1 MKTKQDVIAWI
12 EDNQQPFIEMADA
25 LWARPEIMFREF
37 FASGLQADFFEEHG
51 FSVTRDVAGM
61 NTAFV
66 AEWGEGKP
74 VIGFAGEYDALPGL
88 SQKSQPTKEALV
100 EGAAGHGCG
109 HNLLG
114 TGHVAAALAVKKW
127 LEANHLPGTVRY
139 YGCPAEEGGAGKTFM
154 AREGLFDDL
163 DAAFNYHP
171 MYANTTMKGSMVG
184 INSLRFRFHGI
195 ASHAGATPHLGRS
208 ALDAVEL
215 TNVGI
220 NYLRE
225 HVTSDVRMHYIIT
238 HGGDAAN
245 IVPPVAEGLYI
256 IRAHDPQN
264 LADVTDRVRDIA
276 KGAALMTGTT
286 VEEIFVAAMSNML
299 SNHALADLQFENMQV
314 IGPIHWTDEELAYA
328 RTINE
333 GYPEGTD
340 RANLASGNFPVEWMD
355 GPLLG
360 QNYPALDEGQ
370 IMTGSTDVGDLSWK
384 APLSMLTTSC
394 WTTASVGHSW
404 GVVATG
410 GMSIGHKGML
420 HAAKVMALSA
430 IELLTDP
437 ARLAAAREEFEAAVA
452 ATPYTNPIPADIHP
466 PRYEPEA
473 G

>member
-1 MKTKQDVIAWI
+1 MNSKQDVIAWI
-12 EDNQQPFIEMADA
+12 EANRQPFIEMADA
-25 LWARPEIMFREF
+25 LWARPEVMFREF
-37 FASGLQADFFEEHG
+37 FASGLQAEFLEEHG
-51 FSVTRDVAGM
+51 FTVTRDVAGM
-61 NTAFV
+61 NTAFI

-88 SQKSQPTKEALV
+88 SQKSQPTQEALA

-114 TGHVAAALAVKKW
+114 TGHVAAVLAVKKW

-163 DAAFNYHP
+163 DAAFNFHP
-171 MYANTTMKGSMVG
+171 MYVNTAMKGSMVG
-184 INSLRFRFHGI
+184 INSLRFRFHGV

-208 ALDAVEL
+208 ALDALEL
-215 TNVGI
+215 THVGI

-225 HVTSDVRMHYIIT
+225 HVTDDVRMHYIIT

-245 IVPPVAEGLYI
+245 IVPSVAEGLYV

-264 LADVTDRVRDIA
+264 LRQVTDRVRDIA
-276 KGAALMTGTT
+276 RGAVLMTGTS

-299 SNHALADLQFENMQV
+299 SNHVLADLQHENMQL
-314 IGPIHWTDEELAYA
+314 IGPIAWTEEEMSYA

-333 GYPEGTD
+333 GYPEGTA
-340 RANLASGNFPVEWMD
+340 RAVIAASGLPTREEVP
-355 GPLLG
+355 PLLG
-360 QNYPALDEGQ
+360 ENYPALDEGK

-384 APLSMLTTSC
+384 TPLSMLTTAC
-394 WTTASVGHSW
+394 WTTASVAHSW

-410 GMSIGHKGML
+410 NRTIGHKGML
-420 HAAKVMALSA
+420 HAAKIMALSA
-430 IELLTDP
+430 IDLLSDP
-437 ARLAAAREEFEAAVA
+437 ARLAAARQEFEAQVA
-452 ATPYTNPIPADIHP
+452 RHPYANPIPASIQP